1 MDTIAPFE
9 FIRLK
14 QLAND
19 LLHEEKYLI
28 RDTEWREKLVE
39 DLAVHCLALSK
50 GDEKFVKE
58 QMWKIIPQF
67 LKSPDLM
74 AKPIRF
80 N

>member
-1 MDTIAPFE
+1 MDSISPFV

-39 DLAVHCLALSK
+39 DLAIHCLTLSK
-50 GDEKFVKE
+50 GEEKFVKD

-74 AKPIRF
+74 AKPSLF

>member
-39 DLAVHCLALSK
+39 DLAVYCLTLSK
-50 GDEKFVKE
+50 GEEKFVKE

-67 LKSPDLM
+67 LKHPDLL

>member
-39 DLAVHCLALSK
+39 DLAIPSLTLSK
-50 GDEKFVKE
+50 GEEKFVKD

-74 AKPIRF
+74 AKPSLF

>member
-1 MDTIAPFE
+1 MDTIAPFQ

-39 DLAVHCLALSK
+39 DLAIHCLTLSK
-50 GDEKFVKE
+50 GEEKFVKD

-74 AKPIRF
+74 AKPSLF